1 MCYYIENSG
10 IFEEQPTKSVYSQ
23 DTYLQHAETKC
34 YLNIPGIS
42 NEDC

>member
-23 DTYLQHAETKC
+23 DTDSYYAETKC
-34 YLNIPGIS
+34 YLNIPGIC
-42 NEDC
+42 NED